1 MTGAPTVDDALGAAV
16 GSAVGTVGNMVGCG
30 RVGAQLATMLSKD
43 GHDVT
48 IMDINPGAFNR
59 LPEEFR
65 GRRVVGNGIDQDA
78 LRRAGIEGA
87 DAFVAVT
94 QGDNR
99 NIMSA
104 QIAKHLFKV
113 PRVVCRIYDPIR
125 EEIYHTLGLRTISPT
140 SVGAELFRQA
150 VGGEPTED
158 FRIDLKVVFED
169 ADARTDTAT
178 APS

>member
-1 MTGAPTVDDALGAAV
+1 MRVII
-16 GSAVGTVGNMVGCG
+16 MGCG
-30 RVGAQLATMLSKD
+30 RVGAQLAELLSRD

-48 IMDINPGAFNR
+48 IMDINPAAFER
-59 LPEEFR
+59 LSASFR
-65 GRRVVGNGIDQDA
+65 GRRVIGNGIDEDA

-104 QIAKHLFKV
+104 QIAKHIFGV

-125 EEIYHTLGLRTISPT
+125 EQIYHELGLRTISPT
-140 SVGAELFRQA
+140 AVGAELLRQA
-150 VGGEPTED
+150 VTGDPDKD
-158 FRIDLKVVFED
+158 FRLELRLVFD
-169 ADARTDTAT
+169 AAETESRL
-178 APS
+178 PS